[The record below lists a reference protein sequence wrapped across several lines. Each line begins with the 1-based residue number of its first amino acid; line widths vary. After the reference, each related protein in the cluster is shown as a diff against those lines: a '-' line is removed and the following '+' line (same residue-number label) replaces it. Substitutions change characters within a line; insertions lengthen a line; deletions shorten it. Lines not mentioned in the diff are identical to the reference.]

1 MFYSIVVAAYKRA
14 DEVEEFLRH
23 IVKQRYKDFEV
34 IISDGSPDDALRTGV
49 MAYASAINLIYVYKK
64 DFKASESRNLGV
76 THAKGDYVIFID
88 SDCIV
93 PENYL
98 QEIDTFLQ
106 ANPADA
112 FGGPDMARDDF
123 NPVMKSI
130 NYAMTSYLTTGGIR
144 GKKKHVGQFELRG
157 FNMGISKK
165 VFEALTGF
173 STMQVAED
181 IELSARVDKA
191 GYTKRFIPNAFV
203 YHKRKSNF
211 NKFFRQLRMH
221 GKGRI
226 DLYLRHPEKLKPL
239 HFLPTAFVVY
249 LLASALITAILPPVG
264 SIMLLMLLLY
274 FVAIFIDSTRLNKN
288 IFVGMLSCW
297 SSFLMLFSYGIGL
310 MENFWKRIVI
320 GKNREIDKDEILK
333 L

>member
-14 DEVEEFLRH
+14 DEIEEFFRH
-23 IVKQRYKDFEV
+23 IVKQQYKDFEV
-34 IISDGSPDDALRTGV
+34 IISDGSPDDSLRAGV
-49 MAYASAINLIYVYKK
+49 MAYASAVNLKYVYKK

-93 PENYL
+93 PETYL
-98 QEIDTFLQ
+98 QEIDSFLQ

-123 NPVMKSI
+123 NPVMKAI

-165 VFEALTGF
+165 AFEALNGF

-191 GYTKRFIPNAFV
+191 GYAKRFIPNAGV

-211 NKFFRQLRMH
+211 DKFFKQLRMH

-249 LLASALITAILPPVG
+249 LFTCLLVTAIIPQWG
-264 SIMLLMLLLY
+264 AIMILVLIFY
-274 FVAIFIDSTRLNKN
+274 FGAIFIDSSIFNKS
-288 IFVGMLSCW
+288 IYVGLLSCW